1 LVQPSRTAAA
11 SFGVEEAASI
21 VVEGKSMEHK
31 EKGCLSRKDQSKDAV
46 RSGKGNKREGGG
58 EMKKERMLCD
68 GKDKQ

>member
-1 LVQPSRTAAA
+1 
-11 SFGVEEAASI
+11 

-31 EKGCLSRKDQSKDAV
+31 EKGCLSRKDQRKGAA
-46 RSGKGNKREGGG
+46 RSGKGNKREVGR